1 MHIYIYIISIQI
13 KTNQVISYQIKSKSD
28 QRKAKHTIPFH
39 IISYHIK
46 AYHSIS
52 YHIIYKLD
60 IDITADVHFCFT
72 SPYSPLSPDPSCQLL
87 DSKCWCSVCP
97 FLHTD
102 FGEERCFREERFV
115 PPKMQPYPL
124 FSKILCLIF
133 FSEKLCCDFHREI
146 YGENGCSRKNGCS
159 RENDCLS

>member
-1 MHIYIYIISIQI
+1 MHIYIYVYHINSNQNKSSHIIS
-13 KTNQVISYQIKSKSD
+13 NQIKSDQIRSD
-28 QRKAKHTIPFH
+28 QSKAKQSIPYH

-87 DSKCWCSVCP
+87 DSNCWCSVCP

-133 FSEKLCCDFHREI
+133 VQ
-146 YGENGCSRKNGCS
+146 
-159 RENDCLS
+159 